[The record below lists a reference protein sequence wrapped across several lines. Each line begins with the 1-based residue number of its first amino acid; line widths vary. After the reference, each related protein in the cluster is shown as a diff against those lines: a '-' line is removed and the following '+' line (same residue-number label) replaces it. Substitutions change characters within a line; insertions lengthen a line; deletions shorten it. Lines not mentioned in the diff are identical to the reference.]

1 MAKEFSLV
9 PRPVPRV
16 ETKLRRIVTEFPAP
30 ESVPVIEKL
39 LHYEPRAMA
48 GQPPVVWDRASGFQ
62 VFDKSGNCWIDWSS
76 GVLVTNAGHS
86 HPRVVEAI
94 VKQAQNGII
103 HNYCFPQERRAE
115 LVEKLSGLLPEPLK
129 KVFLLTTGSET
140 VECAIKLCRTYGVK
154 VGGRSKHIIVSFEKS
169 FHGRTL
175 GSQQAGGT
183 PALKDWIVNL
193 DKGFVQAPFP
203 DGYRTTDIS
212 FDYFLRCL
220 QEAGVEPQN
229 VAGVVMETFPGA
241 TAGLAPVEYMRK
253 LRDWC
258 TGHKILYVA
267 DEVQAGFGRSGKM
280 WGFEHYGI
288 VPDLACFGKGISSS
302 MPLSA
307 VAGPAHIMDLHP
319 PGSMSSTHTGNPIC
333 CVAAMA
339 SIDAILEEKM
349 VDNAAR
355 LGRILIERLR
365 ALRGAKFPFIGAVDG
380 VGLVAAINIVK
391 PGTKDPDADIAWDIV
406 RRCIEKGLLLFTPVG
421 FGGAAVKICPPLCIT
436 EEALLEGL
444 SVLEESI
451 AEASVEAAEAVAR

>member
-1 MAKEFSLV
+1 MAKEFSLE

-16 ETKLRRIVTEFPAP
+16 ETKYRRIVTDFPAP
-30 ESVPVIEKL
+30 ESVSVLEKL
-39 LHYEPRAMA
+39 LRYEPRAMA
-48 GQPPVVWDRASGFQ
+48 GQPPVLWDRASGFQ
-62 VFDKSGNCWIDWSS
+62 VYDKSGNCWIDWSS

-86 HPRVVEAI
+86 HPKVVDAI
-94 VKQAQNGII
+94 VKQAQNGIL

-115 LVEKLSGLLPEPLK
+115 LVEKLSGLLPDPLK

-140 VECAIKLCRTYGVK
+140 VECAIKLCRTHGVK
-154 VGGRSKHIIVSFEKS
+154 VGGRAKHIIVSFEKS

-193 DKGFVQAPFP
+193 DRGFVQVPFP
-203 DGYRTTDIS
+203 DGYRTPDTS
-212 FDYFLRCL
+212 FDFFLRCL
-220 QEAGVEPQN
+220 QEAGVEAQN
-229 VAGVVMETFPGA
+229 IAGVVMETFPGA
-241 TAGLAPVEYMRK
+241 TAGLAPIEYVQK
-253 LRDWC
+253 LRQWC
-258 TGHKILYVA
+258 TGHNILYVA
-267 DEVQAGFGRSGKM
+267 DEVQAGFGRSGRM
-280 WGFEHYGI
+280 WGFEHYGV
-288 VPDLACFGKGISSS
+288 VPDLACFGKGISGS

-333 CVAAMA
+333 CAAAMA
-339 SIDAILEEKM
+339 SIDVILEEKL

-365 ALRGAKFPFIGAVDG
+365 ALQPKHSFVGAVDG
-380 VGLVAAINIVK
+380 IGLVAAVNIVK
-391 PGTKDPDADIAWDIV
+391 PGTKDPDADLAWDIV

-444 SVLEESI
+444 SVLEESF
-451 AEASVEAAEAVAR
+451 AEASVREEALAK